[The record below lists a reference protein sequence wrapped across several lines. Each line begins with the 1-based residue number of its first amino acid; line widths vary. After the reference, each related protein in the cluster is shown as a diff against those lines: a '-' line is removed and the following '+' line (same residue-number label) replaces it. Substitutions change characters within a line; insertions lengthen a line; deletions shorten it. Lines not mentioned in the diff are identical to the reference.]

1 MSVEFQQGIVDFL
14 VRQRIARSPRL
25 FQVLDLRL
33 EHLAYRAS
41 RSCALCQPFSL
52 RCSRKFFLLG
62 FQFDDALG
70 KLATLVRNNLF
81 DICLVGTI
89 LFRLV
94 LRKIPK
100 LR

>member
-41 RSCALCQPFSL
+41 CSCALCQPFSL